1 VGRKSEPRNIFHWF
15 TWHAREYEKSEPDMN
30 TTLLIDALV
39 RQTTV
44 LLATLATSAGQR
56 MPLAHVATQVFADLV
71 GELRTQGLGNKVIA
85 DMFGMAL
92 RTYHYRV
99 ARLSESETDRG
110 HSLWEAVF
118 RHVQT
123 GGSVLR
129 ADVLMRFSRDDAEMV
144 RGVLRDLVDSR
155 LLYRTGKGDSTA
167 YRVASEEFGENKDE
181 RDGIAQLLL
190 VAIHRRGPVTLGDL
204 ARDVPLAETFLREH
218 LDRLVADGRVRATA
232 RDGVTLYEHDSIL
245 IHYGDDEGWQ
255 AALFDH
261 YQAVVTAMCT
271 KLRRGR
277 TSASPSE
284 SIGGSTYHFDIWEN
298 HPLEA
303 EVLGLL
309 GELRGRALALCERVQ
324 AVNAEVAPDRPEK
337 CRRVTAYVGQ
347 TLIEDEEDGEN
358 DENN

>member
-1 VGRKSEPRNIFHWF
+1 
-15 TWHAREYEKSEPDMN
+15 MN

-44 LLATLATSAGQR
+44 LLATLATSTGKR

-71 GELRTQGLGNKVIA
+71 GELRAQGLGSKVIA

-99 ARLSESETDRG
+99 ARLAESETDRG

-118 RHVQT
+118 RFVQQ
-123 GGSVLR
+123 GDSVLR
-129 ADVLMRFSRDDAEMV
+129 ADVLRRFARDDAEMV

-155 LLYRTGKGDSTA
+155 LLYRTGKGDGTA
-167 YRVASEEFGENKDE
+167 YRIASEELGQSRDD

-190 VAIHRRGPVTLGDL
+190 VAIHRHGPVALGDL
-204 ARDVPLAETFLREH
+204 TREIPLAETFLREH
-218 LDRLVADGRVRATA
+218 LDRLVADGRVRVTEK
-232 RDGVTLYEHDSIL
+232 DGVTLYEHDSIL

-277 TSASPSE
+277 ASASPSE
-284 SIGGSTYHFDIWEN
+284 AIGGSTYHFDIWN
-298 HPLEA
+298 GHPLES

-309 GELRGRALALCERVQ
+309 GELRSRALGLCERVQ
-324 AVNAEVAPDRPEK
+324 AVNADLAPDRPPK

-347 TLIEDEEDGEN
+347 TLIEDEENGDD

>member
-1 VGRKSEPRNIFHWF
+1 
-15 TWHAREYEKSEPDMN
+15 MN

-44 LLATLATSAGQR
+44 LLATLATSTGQR

-71 GELRTQGLGNKVIA
+71 GELRAQGLGSKVIA

-99 ARLSESETDRG
+99 ARLAESETDRG

-118 RHVQT
+118 RYVKQ

-129 ADVLMRFSRDDAEMV
+129 ADVLTRFARDDAEMV

-155 LLYRTGKGDSTA
+155 LLYRTGKGDSTT
-167 YRVASEEFGENKDE
+167 YRIASEELGQSRDD
-181 RDGIAQLLL
+181 RDGIPQLLL
-190 VAIHRRGPVTLGDL
+190 VAIHRHGPVTLGDL
-204 ARDVPLAETFLREH
+204 AREVPLAETFLREH
-218 LDRLVADGRVRATA
+218 IERLVADGRVRASVK
-232 RDGVTLYEHDSIL
+232 DGVTFYEHDSIL
-245 IHYGDDEGWQ
+245 INYGDDEGWQ

-277 TSASPSE
+277 ASASPLE
-284 SIGGSTYHFDIWEN
+284 SIGGSTYHFDIWEG
-298 HPLEA
+298 HPLESD
-303 EVLGLL
+303 VLGLL
-309 GELRGRALALCERVQ
+309 GELRSRALALCVRVQ
-324 AVNAEVAPDRPEK
+324 AVNADLAPDRPAK

-347 TLIEDEEDGEN
+347 TLIEDEEDGES